1 MIVTKGLHIG
11 YKSSIAEVQDIKLD
25 AGVYILIG
33 KNGSGKSTLLK
44 TIAGQLD
51 SIQGAIEINGKEI
64 KSIRKSNLP
73 KLISFVGSKF
83 PDVDFLNVVDYIALG
98 RSPHNDFFGRKTARD
113 AEVIDQAIDTLQIQ
127 DLKNRFTSQLSDG
140 ERQLAAI
147 AQALTQETSIII
159 LDEPTAFLDY
169 LNKKIVLENL
179 IKISAKFNKCILLSS
194 HDIDL
199 SIDAQRPFL
208 VVRKDTNTI
217 ELLAA
222 ETSKNTII
230 SIAF

>member
-83 PDVDFLNVVDYIALG
+83 PDVDFLKVVDYIALG
-98 RSPHNDFFGRKTARD
+98 RSPHNDF
-113 AEVIDQAIDTLQIQ
+113 
-127 DLKNRFTSQLSDG
+127 
-140 ERQLAAI
+140 
-147 AQALTQETSIII
+147 
-159 LDEPTAFLDY
+159 
-169 LNKKIVLENL
+169 
-179 IKISAKFNKCILLSS
+179 
-194 HDIDL
+194 
-199 SIDAQRPFL
+199 
-208 VVRKDTNTI
+208 
-217 ELLAA
+217 
-222 ETSKNTII
+222 
-230 SIAF
+230 